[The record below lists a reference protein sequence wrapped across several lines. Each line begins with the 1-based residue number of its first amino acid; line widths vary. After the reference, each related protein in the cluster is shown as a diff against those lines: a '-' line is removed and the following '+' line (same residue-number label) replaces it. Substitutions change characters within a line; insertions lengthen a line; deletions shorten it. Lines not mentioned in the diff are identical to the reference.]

1 MISLNYIERFSFT
14 LTLSTTSLTS
24 VFDTKV
30 IMKVSVYDTNYE
42 VTRVNVFYDMFFG
55 NIFLLLFKIFN
66 LVIQQQQ

>member
-30 IMKVSVYDTNYE
+30 IMKVTVYDTNYE
-42 VTRVNVFYDMFFG
+42 VTRVNVFYDMLFG

-66 LVIQQQQ
+66 LVIQQQ